1 MIRSVNI
8 KDAAAL
14 CGIYNHYIEHSAVTF
29 EETALSPAAM
39 EERIREICRRYP
51 WLVWEAEGRVLGYAY
66 VHRWHERAAYRFTV
80 EDSVYLLPG
89 EEGRGLGKA
98 LLERLLEELRKTE
111 LHALMSVITL
121 PNPGSVA
128 LHEKFGFKKAA
139 HFGEVGYKMG
149 QWLDV
154 GYWELIL

>member
-1 MIRSVNI
+1 MIRPVNAE
-8 KDAAAL
+8 DAAAI
-14 CGIYNHYIEHSAVTF
+14 CGIYNHYIEHTTVTF
-29 EETALSPAAM
+29 EEEPLSPAAM
-39 EERIREICRRYP
+39 EGRIREISRRYP

-66 VHRWHERAAYRFTV
+66 AHRWHERAAYRFTA
-80 EDSVYLLPG
+80 EDSLYLLPG
-89 EEGRGLGKA
+89 EEGRGLGRA

-128 LHEKFGFKKAA
+128 LHEKFGFQKAA